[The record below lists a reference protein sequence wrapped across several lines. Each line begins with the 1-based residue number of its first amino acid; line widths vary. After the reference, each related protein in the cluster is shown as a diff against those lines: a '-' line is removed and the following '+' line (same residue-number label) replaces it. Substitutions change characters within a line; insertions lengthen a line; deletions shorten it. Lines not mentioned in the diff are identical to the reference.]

1 MQTTRKPPKGLLP
14 VFLSIFGVSVALQ
27 TVGAESLRHEYLLEN
42 GWMFTRGD
50 VNGAH
55 LPSVD
60 TSAWEQVR
68 VPHDWAI
75 TGPFDQEIDKQVV
88 RIEQNNETKATEK
101 TGRTGALPFIG
112 TGWYRYEMELPKLEE
127 GRQAVLHF
135 DGAMSEAQVYVNGT
149 KVGHRPYGYA
159 YFHFDVTEHLQP
171 GNNLIAVRLENRPF
185 SSRWYPGAGLY
196 RKVRLELR
204 NRVGFEQWG
213 VFVTTPMVTDE
224 VARVAIRAAV
234 TDANLSL
241 RTRILDGS
249 GHVVAEKSGTEAIG
263 AEIIQHLALPKPQR
277 WSPDTPYL
285 YTAVC
290 ELSQGGK
297 LVDEQRIR
305 FGVRTVE
312 FVAGKGFLLNGE
324 VTKFRGVCLH
334 HDLGP
339 LGAAVNVAALRRQ
352 LTILKDLGCNAVR
365 SAHNMPSL
373 EQLDLCDE
381 MGFLFI
387 AESFDEW
394 AKPKVENGY
403 NRFFNEWAE
412 RDVVTLVRA
421 TRNHPSIVLWSSGNE
436 VPDQWGP
443 EGVKRAKWLQDLF
456 HREDPTRKVTVGMD
470 QVKAVMESGFGALLD
485 IPGLN
490 YRVHLYEEAFE
501 RFPQGLILGS
511 ETASTVS
518 SRGVYKFPVEV
529 ASMRTYEDGQSSSYD
544 LEHCSWSNIPEV
556 DFVMQDDKDWVIGEF
571 VWTGFDYLGE
581 PTPYDEYWPARSSYF
596 GILDLAGLPKDRYY
610 LYRSRW
616 NPDVETLHILPHWNW
631 PERVGKTTPVFV
643 YTNYDRAELFLN
655 GVSQGIRQKRRDGT
669 LQERYRLM
677 WMDVV
682 YQPGTLRVV
691 ALDADGKPI
700 AAREKHT
707 AGAPAGLRLE
717 ADRTRLIADGKDLS
731 FVTVSLVDAAGNLCP
746 CSDQQLEFTVSGAG
760 RFKAVCN
767 GDATSLEPF
776 HLPKMRTFSGQLV
789 VIVES
794 SGEPGEIVLEASGK
808 GLPRQHVLLHA
819 AFNN

>member
-1 MQTTRKPPKGLLP
+1 MHLP
-14 VFLSIFGVSVALQ
+14 CNPLKALQ
-27 TVGAESLRHEYLLEN
+27 SILLATLGMFIPVEDVFAQSPRQQYLLEED
-42 GWMFTRGD
+42 WMFTRGD
-50 VNGAH
+50 VRGAH
-55 LPSVD
+55 MTD
-60 TSAWEQVR
+60 YDARAWQRVR

-75 TGPFDQEIDKQVV
+75 NGPFDPEIDKQVV
-88 RIEQNNETKATEK
+88 RIEQNNETAPTEK

-112 TGWYRYEMELPKLEE
+112 VGWYRHELELPELGK
-127 GRQAVLHF
+127 GHQAVLQF
-135 DGAMSEAQVYVNGT
+135 DGAMSEAQVYVNGV

-159 YFHFDVTEHLQP
+159 YFHFDVTEQLRP
-171 GNNLIAVRLENRPF
+171 GKNLIAVRLENRPF

-196 RKVRLELR
+196 RKVRLEIR

-213 VFVTTPMVTDE
+213 VFVTTPMVTNE
-224 VARVAIRAAV
+224 VARVAIQAAV
-234 TDANLSL
+234 TDGSVSL
-241 RTRILDGS
+241 RTRILDAS
-249 GHVVAEKSGTEAIG
+249 GKVVAERSGTEPIG
-263 AEIIQHLALPKPQR
+263 PQIIQHLALPAPQR
-277 WSPDTPYL
+277 WSPDAPYL

-290 ELSQGGK
+290 ELFQRGR

-352 LTILKDLGCNAVR
+352 LTILKDLGCNALR

-373 EQLDLCDE
+373 EQLELCDE

-394 AKPKVENGY
+394 AKPKVKNGY
-403 NRFFNEWAE
+403 NRFFEDWAE
-412 RDVVTLVRA
+412 RDVVNLVRA
-421 TRNHPSIVLWSSGNE
+421 TRNHPCIVLWSSGNE
-436 VPDQWGP
+436 VPDQWGS

-490 YRVHLYEEAFE
+490 YRVHLYEEANE
-501 RFPQGLILGS
+501 RFPQGMILGS

-518 SRGVYKFPVEV
+518 SRGVYKFPVEL

-544 LEHCSWSNIPEV
+544 LEYCSWSNVPEV

-581 PTPYDEYWPARSSYF
+581 PTPYDEYWPSRSSYF

-616 NPDVETLHILPHWNW
+616 NPDAETLHILPHWNW
-631 PERVGKTTPVFV
+631 PERVGKVTPVFV
-643 YTNYDRAELFLN
+643 YTNYQRAELFLN
-655 GVSQGIRQKRRDGT
+655 GVSQGIREKRRDGT
-669 LQERYRLM
+669 PLERYRLM

-682 YQPGTLRVV
+682 YEPGTLRVV
-691 ALDADGKPI
+691 ALDDEGNAI
-700 AAREKHT
+700 AACEKHT
-707 AGAPAGLRLE
+707 AGTPAALRLK
-717 ADRTRLIADGKDLS
+717 ADRTRLTADGKDLS

-746 CSDQQLEFTVSGAG
+746 RADRQLEFAVSGAG
-760 RFKAVCN
+760 RFKAACN
-767 GDATSLEPF
+767 GDATSLELF

-789 VIVES
+789 VIVEAAE
-794 SGEPGEIVLEASGK
+794 EPGEINLEVKGE
-808 GLPRQHVLLHA
+808 GLPLQRMRLQA
-819 AFNN
+819 MPGK

>member
-1 MQTTRKPPKGLLP
+1 MKFLKSMLPVMVGVFIAMQT
-14 VFLSIFGVSVALQ
+14 IF
-27 TVGAESLRHEYLLEN
+27 AESPRQEYLMET

-50 VNGAH
+50 MKEAH
-55 LPSVD
+55 LPATD
-60 TSAWEQVR
+60 TSAWERVR

-88 RIEQNNETKATEK
+88 KIEQNNEAKATEK

-112 TGWYRYEMELPKLEE
+112 TGWYRYEIELPKLER
-127 GRQAVLHF
+127 GRQAVLQF

-149 KVGHRPYGYA
+149 KVGYRPYGYA
-159 YFHFDVTEHLQP
+159 YFHFDVTEHLEP
-171 GNNLIAVRLENRPF
+171 GKNLIAVRLENRPF

-196 RKVRLELR
+196 RKVLLELR

-213 VFVTTPMVTDE
+213 VFVTTPVVTTD
-224 VARVAIRAAV
+224 VARVEIQAAV
-234 TDANLSL
+234 TDADVSL
-241 RTRILDGS
+241 RTRILDHS
-249 GHVVAEKSGTEAIG
+249 GKVVGMENGAKPIG
-263 AEIIQHLALPKPQR
+263 DKIIQHLALPKPQR

-290 ELSQGGK
+290 ELFQDEK

-312 FVAGKGFLLNGE
+312 FVAGKGFLLNGK

-352 LTILKDLGCNAVR
+352 LAILKDLGCNAVR

-394 AKPKVENGY
+394 AKPKVKNGY
-403 NRFFNEWAE
+403 NRFFHEWAE
-412 RDVVTLVRA
+412 RDVVNLVRA
-421 TRNHPSIVLWSSGNE
+421 TRNHPCIALWSSGNE
-436 VPDQWGP
+436 VPDQWGA
-443 EGVKRAKWLQDLF
+443 EGVKRAKWLQDIF

-470 QVKAVMESGFGALLD
+470 QVKAVMESGFGALMD

-490 YRVHLYEEAFE
+490 YRVHLYEEAHQ
-501 RFPQGLILGS
+501 RFPQGMILGS

-518 SRGVYKFPVEV
+518 SRGVYKFPVEL
-529 ASMRTYEDGQSSSYD
+529 ASMRTYGDGQSSSYD
-544 LEHCSWSNIPEV
+544 LEFCSWSNVPEV
-556 DFVMQDDKDWVIGEF
+556 DFAMQDDKDWVIGEF

-581 PTPYDEYWPARSSYF
+581 PTPYDEYWPSRSSYF

-610 LYRSRW
+610 LYRSKW
-616 NPDVETLHILPHWNW
+616 NPEVETLHILPHWNW
-631 PERVGKTTPVFV
+631 PERVGEVTPVFV

-655 GVSQGIRQKRRDGT
+655 GVSQGIREKRRDGT

-700 AAREKHT
+700 ATREKHT

-717 ADRTRLIADGKDLS
+717 ADRTRLKADGKDLS

-746 CSDQQLEFTVSGAG
+746 RADQPLEFAVGGAG

-767 GDATSLEPF
+767 GDATSLELF
-776 HLPKMRTFSGQLV
+776 HLPAMRTFSGQLV
-789 VIVES
+789 VIVEAT
-794 SGEPGEIVLEASGK
+794 GQPGEIVLKVGGK
-808 GLPRQHVLLHA
+808 GLPQQEILLQA
-819 AFNN
+819 TPDN

>member
-1 MQTTRKPPKGLLP
+1 MKTLKFIFSAMIGIA
-14 VFLSIFGVSVALQ
+14 VSIA
-27 TVGAESLRHEYLLEN
+27 TAHAESPRQEYLLET

-50 VNGAH
+50 VKDGQQTDI
-55 LPSVD
+55 D
-60 TSAWEQVR
+60 TSAWERVR

-88 RIEQNNETKATEK
+88 RIEQNNEAKATEK

-112 TGWYRYEMELPKLEE
+112 VGWYRYEIELPKLED
-127 GRQAVLHF
+127 GRQAVLQF
-135 DGAMSEAQVYVNGT
+135 EGAMSEAQVYVNGT
-149 KVGHRPYGYA
+149 KVGSRPYGYA
-159 YFHFDVTEHLQP
+159 YFHFDITEQLKP
-171 GNNLIAVRLENRPF
+171 GKNLIAVRLENRPF

-204 NRVGFEQWG
+204 NRSGFEQWG
-213 VFVTTPMVTDE
+213 VFVTTPVVTND
-224 VARVAIRAAV
+224 VARVSIKAAV
-234 TDANLSL
+234 TDSRLNM
-241 RTRILDGS
+241 RTRILDS
-249 GHVVAEKSGTEAIG
+249 GGKVVVEENGTKAIG
-263 AEIIQHLALPKPQR
+263 AEIIQNIALPKPQR

-290 ELSQGGK
+290 ELFHEDK

-365 SAHNMPSL
+365 SAHNMPSI
-373 EQLDLCDE
+373 EQLELCDE

-412 RDVVTLVRA
+412 RDVVNLVRA
-421 TRNHPSIVLWSSGNE
+421 TRNHPCIALWSSGNE
-436 VPDQWGP
+436 VPDQWGS

-470 QVKAVMESGFGALLD
+470 QVKAVMESGFGSLMD

-490 YRVHLYEEAFE
+490 YRVHLYEEANE
-501 RFPQGLILGS
+501 RFPQGMILGS

-518 SRGVYKFPVEV
+518 SRGVYKFPVEP
-529 ASMRTYEDGQSSSYD
+529 ASMKMYEDGQSSSYD
-544 LEHCSWSNIPEV
+544 MEFCSWSNLPEV
-556 DFVMQDDKDWVIGEF
+556 DFAMQDDKDWVIGEF

-581 PTPYDEYWPARSSYF
+581 PTPYDEYWPSRSSYF
-596 GILDLAGLPKDRYY
+596 GIVDLAGLPKDRYF

-616 NPDVETLHILPHWNW
+616 NKDSETLHILPHWNW
-631 PERVGKTTPVFV
+631 PERVGKVTAVFV

-655 GVSQGIRQKRRDGT
+655 GVSQGIREKRRDGT

-682 YQPGTLRVV
+682 YQPGTLKVV
-691 ALDADGKPI
+691 ALDADGKPLVS
-700 AAREKHT
+700 REKHT

-717 ADRTRLIADGKDLS
+717 ADRTHLKADGKDLS
-731 FVTVSLVDAAGNLCP
+731 FVTVSLVDTAGNLCP
-746 CSDQQLEFTVSGAG
+746 NSDQQLEFAVSGAG

-767 GDATSLEPF
+767 GDATSLEVF
-776 HLPKMRTFSGQLV
+776 HTPKMRTFSGQLV
-789 VIVES
+789 VIVEANQQ
-794 SGEPGEIVLEASGK
+794 PGEILLEVKGQ
-808 GLPRQHVLLHA
+808 GLPHQKILLQAIHE
-819 AFNN
+819 N